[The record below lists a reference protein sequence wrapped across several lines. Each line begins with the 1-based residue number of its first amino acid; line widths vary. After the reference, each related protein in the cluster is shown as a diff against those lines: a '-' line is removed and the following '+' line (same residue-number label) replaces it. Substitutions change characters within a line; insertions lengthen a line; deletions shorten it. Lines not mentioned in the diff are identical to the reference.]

1 MTIGSAAD
9 GAMDTAAV
17 RQRPQA
23 GRLGAFAGVFTPSL
37 LTILGI
43 VLFLRLGYVVGSVG
57 LVEAL
62 LIMAGAHLVS
72 IVTSLSVAAIATNLR
87 VKGGGDYYLISRTLG
102 LGFGGAIGLV
112 LFLAQAVAIGFYCIG
127 FAEATAS
134 IAGLSGPWASRG
146 IAAAAVAGLFA
157 VAWAGADWATRF
169 QYVVMAL
176 LVMALVSFA
185 LGAMPVWQGEA
196 LRANLEQPL
205 AAPPFWM
212 VFAVFFPAVTG
223 FTQGVSMSGD
233 LRDPARA
240 IPRGTFAAVGLSML
254 VYFAAAVLFAGA
266 APNADLAQ
274 DGFAMRRLSQWPVTF
289 DAGVI
294 AATLSSALA
303 SFLGAPRILQAMGR
317 DEVLPLLRPF
327 AVGSG
332 AAANPRRAVL
342 LAGAIALTVVL
353 AGSLNAVAALVSMW
367 FLLSYGLLNYATWY
381 EAQAASPAFRPSFR
395 FFSRRVSLAGAVGCL
410 AVMAALNVTAAI
422 GAAAIVFAVY
432 QYVRLRAV
440 PARWADSR
448 RSFHLQRVREHLL
461 AAQAEPARARDWRPQ
476 LLVFSDDRE
485 RRERLLKFAQWV
497 EGGAGLV
504 SVVRVLEMQG
514 AQAVEQRAAAE
525 VTLRQELSAAG
536 STAQPLVVST
546 GNLDEA
552 IGIIVQ
558 SAGIGPLRVNT
569 AVVNWMQESNL
580 LRTLSTAR
588 FGGNLRTAFRLGC
601 NLLMLD
607 ANDDEWKAL
616 NEQAPQER
624 RVDIWWMPGAT
635 GDLMLLLAHLM
646 LRSDDWDGASLRVV
660 SLPPADGDAKALA
673 ESIESRLREVRIDA
687 TVEVAEQDSPDGLYA
702 LSRDASLVFMPFSIH
717 GGRFYDGLG
726 DEIDAHLAALPV
738 TVLTL
743 AAQDVALEA
752 DPDQPVD
759 VDAQAADAAPESAP
773 PAP

>member
-1 MTIGSAAD
+1 MISDSKAAD
-9 GAMDTAAV
+9 
-17 RQRPQA
+17 RLPE

-62 LIMAGAHLVS
+62 LILAAAHLIS

-127 FAEATAS
+127 FAEAMTS
-134 IAGLSGPWASRG
+134 IIGLSGPWASRG

-169 QYVVMAL
+169 QYVVMTL

-196 LRANLEQPL
+196 LRANLAQPL

-240 IPRGTFAAVGLSML
+240 IPLGTFAAVGLSMV
-254 VYFAAAVLFAGA
+254 VYFAAAFLFAGA

-332 AAANPRRAVL
+332 ASANPRRAVL

-395 FFSRRVSLAGAVGCL
+395 FFSRRVSLVGAVGCL
-410 AVMAALNVTAAI
+410 AVMAALNLTAAI

-448 RSFHLQRVREHLL
+448 RSFHLHRVRQHLL
-461 AAQAEPARARDWRPQ
+461 AAEAEPARARDWRPQ
-476 LLVFSDDRE
+476 LLVFSDDQE

-514 AQAVEQRAAAE
+514 ARAVEQRAAAE
-525 VTLRQELSAAG
+525 VALRQELSAAG
-536 STAQPLVVST
+536 SSAQPLVVST

-569 AVVNWMQESNL
+569 AVVNWMKESSL

-635 GDLMLLLAHLM
+635 GDLMLLLGHLM
-646 LRSDDWDGASLRVV
+646 LRGEDWDGASLRVV

-687 TVEVAEQDSPDGLYA
+687 TVEVTDQDSPDALYA

-717 GGRFYDGLG
+717 GGRFYDGHG
-726 DEIDAHLAALPV
+726 DEIDEHLAALPV

-752 DPDQPVD
+752 DPDQPVE
-759 VDAQAADAAPESAP
+759 VNGGVGEAAADSTP
-773 PAP
+773 PVQ